1 MFKKLVLIVCLLNA
15 VIFVSHAKS
24 RPPSTRKTINA
35 PLPVAPATATIT
47 ASSGGIISIDCLR
60 KSPNNAKF
68 PVDFPVEIT
77 IKKSNLFG
85 YAKIIETLPLG
96 FTATV
101 IEAQGA
107 KFSFVGQKVT
117 FVWET
122 LPPQNEL
129 KISYMVSI
137 APNTK
142 GIQITEGVF
151 YFIENDRTLKFVL
164 PQTSVSIID
173 PAIEQVI
180 ASAKKT
186 VNPVVETKPAATSG
200 SQLTKPKEEKK
211 KGKTIAPSYS
221 VAPTGNITFRVQ
233 FMALYEINVK
243 EPPVFE
249 NITEPVTTFLSQGFI
264 QYTVGP
270 FYSYEEALKKKEEL
284 ELLGYTGSFMKAFKD
299 KRRITIKEAR
309 SILETKFSLK

>member
-15 VIFVSHAKS
+15 AIFVSHAKS
-24 RPPSTRKTINA
+24 TPLSFHKTLKA
-35 PLPVAPATATIT
+35 PLPVSPATATVT
-47 ASSGGIISIDCLR
+47 AASGGIISIDCLR
-60 KSPNNAKF
+60 KAPNNAKF
-68 PVDFPVEIT
+68 PLDFPVEIT
-77 IKKSNLFG
+77 IKKNNLFG
-85 YAKIIETLPLG
+85 YAKIIETLPVG

-122 LPPQNEL
+122 LPAQNEL

-173 PAIEQVI
+173 PVIEQVI
-180 ASAKKT
+180 ASTKKSAS
-186 VNPVVETKPAATSG
+186 PVIETKPAAKLNSQTS
-200 SQLTKPKEEKK
+200 KPKEEKK
-211 KGKTIAPSYS
+211 KEKINASYS

-249 NITEPVTTFLSQGFI
+249 NITEPITTFLSQGFI

-270 FYSYEEALKKKEEL
+270 FYSFEEALKKKEEM